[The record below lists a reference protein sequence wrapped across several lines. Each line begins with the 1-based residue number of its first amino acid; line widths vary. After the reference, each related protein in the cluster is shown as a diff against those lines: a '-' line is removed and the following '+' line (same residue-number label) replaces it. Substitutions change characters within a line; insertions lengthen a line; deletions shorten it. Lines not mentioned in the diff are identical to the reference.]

1 MSVCVALELNQEETR
16 EMFYLA
22 FPYLPYWDEII
33 YKRMN
38 LDQAND
44 YLYDQGLPLLG
55 YITEE

>member
-1 MSVCVALELNQEETR
+1 
-16 EMFYLA
+16 MFYLA

-33 YKRMN
+33 NKRMN